1 MLELTS
7 RLAAFAAGL
16 DPTSLPREVSERTK
30 RLVLDLCGIALRA
43 RHDAESTPA
52 LLAAVRRLGLLRAE
66 GLRGNGAS
74 VIGDADT
81 WSPAAAALVNG
92 TLAHSLDFDDTH
104 ARGSIHPSAPV
115 VPAAFAAAEIDRAS
129 GADLLAGIVAG
140 YEVLIRLS
148 IALDPAAHYDR
159 GFHPTATC
167 GAFGAAA
174 ASARVLGLDAD
185 GIACAF
191 GIVLSQAA
199 GSMQFLHNGAWT
211 KRFQVGYAAMNGLV
225 AATLA
230 AEGFR
235 GAAEPLEGPSG
246 FLAAYA
252 PDAKPER
259 ALADLGSRWETL
271 EIGVKPYPSC
281 RYSHAALDA
290 LAALRAEHALEP
302 AEIESVEV
310 GLPRAGFQIIGEPK
324 AQKRQP
330 ESTTD
335 GQFSMPFLAAV
346 VLRQGRLGWDDY
358 ARHLGDPETLAL
370 AARVTSRV
378 DPLAEA
384 EFPAQ
389 MSGVVRLETLR
400 GKLERFVRVP
410 HGEPENFPDDAE
422 LRAKLDALV
431 EPWLS
436 LERRDALLSAL
447 DRLERAPE
455 AASLLELTRPDRG
468 I

>member
-174 ASARVLGLDAD
+174 AAARVLGLDAD

-191 GIVLSQAA
+191 GIALSQAA

-211 KRFQVGYAAMNGLV
+211 KRFQVGYAAMNGGAVGVPRRLR
-225 AATLA
+225 ARREAGARTCRPGLA
-230 AEGFR
+230 LGDARDRREALSLLPLQPRRARRAR
-235 GAAEPLEGPSG
+235 GAAGRARARASRDRVG
-246 FLAAYA
+246 RGGTAACRL
-252 PDAKPER
+252 PDHR
-259 ALADLGSRWETL
+259 
-271 EIGVKPYPSC
+271 
-281 RYSHAALDA
+281 
-290 LAALRAEHALEP
+290 
-302 AEIESVEV
+302 
-310 GLPRAGFQIIGEPK
+310 
-324 AQKRQP
+324 
-330 ESTTD
+330 
-335 GQFSMPFLAAV
+335 
-346 VLRQGRLGWDDY
+346 
-358 ARHLGDPETLAL
+358 
-370 AARVTSRV
+370 
-378 DPLAEA
+378 
-384 EFPAQ
+384 
-389 MSGVVRLETLR
+389 
-400 GKLERFVRVP
+400 
-410 HGEPENFPDDAE
+410 
-422 LRAKLDALV
+422 
-431 EPWLS
+431 
-436 LERRDALLSAL
+436 
-447 DRLERAPE
+447 
-455 AASLLELTRPDRG
+455 
-468 I
+468 